1 MIYEC
6 LLLNNAFENGTYFF
20 HVYAEDSDGTELN
33 VTDAFRDEDIQKAWE
48 EEQKRGGVSKE
59 DFQQQQR
66 RLLTSDSDTFFL
78 QVQNSTD
85 EPEETGT
92 RMKINNLL
100 QAYFRY
106 RIELNRKGE
115 ELTIPQRQAIT
126 DKSGKT
132 SDDDLKSWQYAT
144 HINTFQLRYDA
155 NNNYQIP
162 LSRKLLELEEV
173 ILRPPA

>member
-1 MIYEC
+1 
-6 LLLNNAFENGTYFF
+6 
-20 HVYAEDSDGTELN
+20 
-33 VTDAFRDEDIQKAWE
+33 
-48 EEQKRGGVSKE
+48 
-59 DFQQQQR
+59 
-66 RLLTSDSDTFFL
+66 
-78 QVQNSTD
+78 
-85 EPEETGT
+85 
-92 RMKINNLL
+92 MKINNLL

-173 ILRPPA
+173 ILKNSDKIGYVDAIISDNYTDENTYKVITQTGIRDILTSIIFGCVLSKTSQ